1 MAQLYATYVI
11 GSMTAA
17 YLSNAIYNYSN
28 SGGEK
33 IEKNVISFNHIEEVM
48 DNKPQIYDKDNEGN
62 SEETNS
68 GNSEETN
75 SGNSSEET
83 YNCITCHKNWTL
95 HHFSKNQQKKKPL
108 NMWKCKTCTK
118 SCS

>member
-1 MAQLYATYVI
+1 MAQLYATYVV
-11 GSMTAA
+11 GSMTVA

-33 IEKNVISFNHIEEVM
+33 IEKKVISFNNIEEVM
-48 DNKPQIYDKDNEGN
+48 DNKPQIYDKDNEEN
-62 SEETNS
+62 
-68 GNSEETN
+68 
-75 SGNSSEET
+75 SEET
-83 YNCITCHKNWTL
+83 YNCIKCHKNLTI

>member
-17 YLSNAIYNYSN
+17 YLSNVIYNYSN

-33 IEKNVISFNHIEEVM
+33 IEKNVISFNNIEEVM

-68 GNSEETN
+68 GNSEET
-75 SGNSSEET
+75 
-83 YNCITCHKNWTL
+83 YNCIKCHKNLTI